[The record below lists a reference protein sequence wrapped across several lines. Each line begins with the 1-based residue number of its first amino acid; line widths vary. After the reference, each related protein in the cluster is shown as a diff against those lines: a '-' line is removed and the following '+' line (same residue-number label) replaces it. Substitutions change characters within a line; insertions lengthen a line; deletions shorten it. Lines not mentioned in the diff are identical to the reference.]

1 MTMSATQCTELLKSL
16 MVAGLLFVCLV
27 WSFPKAVIHSPLKL
41 QGLNFPILEQYHNK
55 GDPTGF
61 LIWTTCKPIKTR
73 NGSHRKCFQGTTENG
88 TNSDRIL
95 HQTSGGKVTNTKN
108 TLFIVRK
115 LTLLLIVLSY
125 DYIGVL
131 NCMAYKWLTL
141 WCTLW
146 SIYSSSIWLGEA
158 LLLVLG
164 SWLPSDS
171 HWQANPAWDLV
182 AMDVMSHLGYLMM
195 SPWEQWPWQWD
206 MDRHHFQVTWWH
218 HRSRSHIWVT
228 QLMSPWQQ

>member
-1 MTMSATQCTELLKSL
+1 MQA
-16 MVAGLLFVCLV
+16 
-27 WSFPKAVIHSPLKL
+27 
-41 QGLNFPILEQYHNK
+41 N
-55 GDPTGF
+55 
-61 LIWTTCKPIKTR
+61 KTR
-73 NGSHRKCFQGTTENG
+73 NGSHRKYFQGTTENG
-88 TNSDRIL
+88 TNSDRIM
-95 HQTSGGKVTNTKN
+95 HQTSGVKVTNTKN

-125 DYIGVL
+125 DYIEVL

-141 WCTLW
+141 WCTMW
-146 SIYSSSIWLGEA
+146 NIYPSSIWLGEA
-158 LLLVLG
+158 LPLVLG
-164 SWLPSDS
+164 SWLPSDT

-218 HRSRSHIWVT
+218 HRSRSHIQVT
-228 QLMSPWQQ
+228 NWYHHDNSNLGSRIKTYGAGSIAKHCWPDCTSQVHTGHIEESNLSPSNWHFPWTS